1 MSNMT
6 KVLIKFHDNY
16 ADEFDVEGHKVFD
29 LKEWNDHLTFAK
41 DLSYPRE
48 IYFGTNEFCEYYNY
62 EAYLRCFDLKILS
75 DNEYETLSNLALLES
90 GTFLMFDPDFENEEE
105 L

>member
-1 MSNMT
+1 MT
-6 KVLIKFHDNY
+6 KVLIKFYDNY

-29 LKEWNDHLTFAK
+29 LKEWDDHLTSAK

-62 EAYLRCFDLKILS
+62 EAYLRCFTMQVLS
-75 DNEYETLSNLALLES
+75 DNEYETLFNLALL
-90 GTFLMFDPDFENEEE
+90 
-105 L
+105 